1 MTREQM
7 LHKAY
12 KLAEEFEG
20 IKELL
25 EMRADEPDL
34 HERLMIEQELQY
46 LINEIEG

>member
-20 IKELL
+20 IQELL
-25 EMRADEPDL
+25 EMRAEETDEY
-34 HERLMIEQELQY
+34 ERLLIEQELTY